1 MGVVVAGIVAFWTV
15 VGAFV
20 IVADVGLCL
29 ILLVAVVGD
38 GGELGVFLSLVGIG
52 GLTIV
57 CVFLLGIFV
66 AVVGFLVIV
75 GAAVV
80 VGFLLITNSAMW
92 NSHEGHVS

>member
-1 MGVVVAGIVAFWTV
+1 MWVVVAGVVAFWTV

-20 IVADVGLCL
+20 IVADVGVCL

-38 GGELGVFLSLVGIG
+38 GSELGGGLSLFGIG
-52 GLTIV
+52 GLTII
-57 CVFLLGIFV
+57 CVFLGIFV
-66 AVVGFLVIV
+66 AVVGFLVVV

>member
-1 MGVVVAGIVAFWTV
+1 MPGVVAFWTV

-20 IVADVGLCL
+20 IVADVGVCL

-38 GGELGVFLSLVGIG
+38 GSELGGFLSLVGIG
-52 GLTIV
+52 GLTII

-66 AVVGFLVIV
+66 AVVGFFVVI

-80 VGFLLITNSAMW
+80 VGFLLITNSAM
-92 NSHEGHVS
+92 

>member
-1 MGVVVAGIVAFWTV
+1 MAGVVAFWTV

-20 IVADVGLCL
+20 IVADVGVCV

-38 GGELGVFLSLVGIG
+38 GSELGFFLSLVDIG
-52 GLTIV
+52 SLTII

-66 AVVGFLVIV
+66 AVVGFLVV
-75 GAAVV
+75 VSVV